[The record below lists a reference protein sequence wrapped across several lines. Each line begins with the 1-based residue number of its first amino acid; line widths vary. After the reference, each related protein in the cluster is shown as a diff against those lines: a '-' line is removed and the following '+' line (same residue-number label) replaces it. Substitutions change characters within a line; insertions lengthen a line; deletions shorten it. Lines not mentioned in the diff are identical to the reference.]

1 MGLELDKIEVNV
13 KTVVV
18 IVLWVSSVL
27 GVYYSMKSR
36 LDEVQAQATKLEQRI
51 EKYNPEIIEY
61 KVTNIEQQVSK
72 INEKTDKIQSLLSK

>member
-1 MGLELDKIEVNV
+1 MGLELDKIEVNL

-27 GVYYSMKSR
+27 GVYYTMKSR
-36 LDEVQAQATKLEQRI
+36 LDEVQAQANKLEQRI

-61 KVTNIEQQVSK
+61 KVSNIELQVSK